1 MYGVSKINIEPSLM
15 MISVQDVEFKG
26 NSLARY
32 LQIFADTGVV
42 VDMISQSAPHGTTID
57 FSFTASS
64 SDLPL
69 VMKAISAAN
78 LDKDAKAS
86 PLISVGY
93 SKLNLFGEEMV
104 TSCGVAARALNAL
117 AMADIEVLLITGMS
131 GAGRSHAADCVED
144 MGWYVVDNL
153 PPKLL
158 IPLVDMMTTSGSG
171 SESGV
176 HKLAAVIDVRSSY
189 FDELAAVL
197 GHLDDLGVKTRI
209 LFLDAS
215 NEVLIKR
222 YESVRRPHPLQH
234 GNRLIDG
241 ILEERHLLEDLKER
255 ADWVIDTSSLS
266 IHQLSTKLY
275 EAMLG
280 SGPTTVAVHIFSFGF
295 NYGSPIDADFVAD
308 VRFLPNPFWV
318 PNLRELTG
326 HDKPV
331 ADYVL
336 SSKGAKEFLDAYEK
350 AIEIALE
357 GYAQEDKHYVT
368 IAVGCTGGQHRSVAM
383 SEELARRLR
392 AHGLNVTVSARE
404 QHKRHSS

>member
-1 MYGVSKINIEPSLM
+1 MSQQTTI
-15 MISVQDVEFKG
+15 
-26 NSLARY
+26 R
-32 LQIFADTGVV
+32 DTGEAAATNAPAN
-42 VDMISQSAPHGTTID
+42 SATSTSPPDNQPT
-57 FSFTASS
+57 
-64 SDLPL
+64 PL
-69 VMKAISAAN
+69 
-78 LDKDAKAS
+78 DA
-86 PLISVGY
+86 
-93 SKLNLFGEEMV
+93 F
-104 TSCGVAARALNAL
+104 
-117 AMADIEVLLITGMS
+117 EVLLITGMS

-158 IPLVDMMTTSGSG
+158 IPLVDMMTTSGSESG
-171 SESGV
+171 SGV

-197 GHLDDLGVKTRI
+197 GHLDDLGVKTHI

-275 EAMLG
+275 ETMLG

-295 NYGSPIDADFVAD
+295 KYGMPIDADFVAD

-326 HDKPV
+326 HDNPV